1 MTFTRRKAVKTIVAF
16 GALAPTHIH
25 AGTKTPSPNS
35 KLNIACAGV
44 GGKGWDDMRA
54 VSADGER
61 HNIVAICDIDQR
73 HGGEQPPN
81 LAKGQAVRALGA
93 GAAREKFPKAKVY
106 EDFRKM
112 LEQKDIDAVTVS
124 TPDHMH
130 ATIAI
135 TAMELG
141 KHVYVQKPLTQTI
154 HESRVMRQVAA
165 KTGVITQMGNQGH
178 STANYRSA
186 VEAIRSGI
194 IGKIREVHAWTR
206 SPSWKQG
213 IPRLQGSDP
222 VPESVNW
229 ELWLAVAEPRPYIK
243 HAYHNFNWRGW
254 KEFGTGA
261 LGDMGC
267 HIMDPAI
274 WSLEL
279 GPPSQVS
286 AKVSG
291 PAEETY
297 PESSSVSYRFPG
309 TAHTTGE
316 LVLHWHDGGNS
327 PPADLVKIMGKTS
340 NGTIYLGEKG
350 HILLPH
356 GMSIARLYPKEQFL
370 DYSRTTLKEIYQ
382 GFADE
387 KLDHYKVWTDAI
399 LANKPAN
406 SPFDYAAPLNET
418 VMIGTVAQRLPDRVH
433 KWNAGALSFDSSEAT
448 ALVRRNYRKEW
459 QIDALKA

>member
-1 MTFTRRKAVKTIVAF
+1 MTFTRRRAVKTIVAF

-25 AGTKTPSPNS
+25 AREKKPAPNS
-35 KLNIACAGV
+35 RLNIACAGV

-54 VSADGER
+54 VSDSGKR

-73 HGGEQPPN
+73 HGGEQPSN
-81 LAKGQAVRALGA
+81 LAKGQAARALGA
-93 GAAREKFPKAKVY
+93 GAAREMFPKAKVY

-112 LEQKDIDAVTVS
+112 LEQKDIDALTVS

-141 KHVYVQKPLTQTI
+141 LHVYVQKPLTQTI
-154 HESRVMRQVAA
+154 HESRVMRQVAE

-186 VEAIRSGI
+186 VEVIRSGV
-194 IGKIREVHAWTR
+194 IGKVNEVHAWTR

-213 IPRLQGSDP
+213 IERPPGSDP
-222 VPESVNW
+222 VPEGVNW

-267 HIMDPAI
+267 HIIDPAV

-279 GPPSQVS
+279 GPPSRVS
-286 AKVSG
+286 AKVKG
-291 PAEETY
+291 PASETY
-297 PESSSVSYRFPG
+297 PVSSTVSYTFPG
-309 TAHTTGE
+309 TAHTTKQ
-316 LVLHWHDGGNS
+316 LALTWHDGGNN
-327 PPADLVKIMGKTS
+327 PPGQLSQYMGRTS
-340 NGTIYLGEKG
+340 NGTLYIGEKG
-350 HILLPH
+350 VIMLPH
-356 GMSIARLYPKEQFL
+356 GMSIARIFPREDFA
-370 DYSRTTLKEIYQ
+370 DYSRSTLKEIYQ
-382 GFADE
+382 GFAAE

-406 SPFDYAAPLNET
+406 SHFDYAAPLNET
-418 VMIGTVAQRLPDRVH
+418 VMIGTVAQRLPGRDH
-433 KWNAGALSFDSSEAT
+433 KWNAGELSFDSPEAS

-459 QIDALKA
+459 QIPALMA